1 MASDDA
7 LLEELTKD
15 GKMNYAEWPGLL
27 DRLLPRLERIAY
39 NDFPTPSIPLPGT
52 LPPSLKEEYVS
63 IKREPPVKEEPFKE
77 RPSLLEGSGDTRQE
91 ASVKE
96 EQAGIKADPS
106 TEDSKP
112 TIKRERSPT
121 PNDVTLPPANTL
133 PPPLLSLLNTIQSTL
148 RSGFPTAPP
157 HTAQRLAELLLRPTT
172 HYKTL
177 PSYLRALDRIVSVAS
192 PASVFP
198 LPTLTPAATTNG
210 RLLNGTS
217 SPSPGPADKNFIGGA
232 ELTEIPWI
240 LKATGSPTPGPNGPT
255 TTSDL
260 RTESTSVID
269 GPNGAGSVETVTVNV
284 NGVHS
289 AHPPDDDG
297 TVSGH
302 GITQGE
308 LLRQEQEAGIVPV
321 PAPTPNGRVTRSSA
335 AASAAATRAVG
346 GDVENIVVD
355 AGEMEP
361 VHARGPDV
369 IGMEDMGPQA
379 PGSGLAGGIDL
390 EGALGRKG
398 EGETMAATVGRAAE
412 EGNEQKGDEKEENKD
427 GDGDG
432 DGDGDM
438 VVADADGVVAQG
450 DDAGA
455 DESGGNKSN

>member
-1 MASDDA
+1 M
-7 LLEELTKD
+7 
-15 GKMNYAEWPGLL
+15 
-27 DRLLPRLERIAY
+27 
-39 NDFPTPSIPLPGT
+39 
-52 LPPSLKEEYVS
+52 
-63 IKREPPVKEEPFKE
+63 KEEPFKE
-77 RPSLLEGSGDTRQE
+77 RPSLQEGPGDTRQE
-91 ASVKE
+91 ASVKG

-112 TIKRERSPT
+112 AIKREPSPT
-121 PNDVTLPPANTL
+121 TDDVTLPPANTL

-157 HTAQRLAELLLRPTT
+157 HTAQRLAELILHPTN

-240 LKATGSPTPGPNGPT
+240 LKEAGSPTPVPNGP
-255 TTSDL
+255 TSDL

-289 AHPPDDDG
+289 AHPRDDG
-297 TVSGH
+297 NVGH

-346 GDVENIVVD
+346 GDVGNIVD
-355 AGEMEP
+355 SEETEP

-390 EGALGRKG
+390 EGALGRRG
-398 EGETMAATVGRAAE
+398 EGETMAATVGRVAE
-412 EGNEQKGDEKEENKD
+412 EEGEERKGDEKDENKD

-432 DGDGDM
+432 DV
-438 VVADADGVVAQG
+438 VVADADGVAEG
-450 DDAGA
+450 DDGGA
-455 DESGGNKSN
+455 DESGGNKGPDAMDSTTLS